1 MNNIKSIEKDRLRDD
16 LMQVICDVTPNVN
29 VGITIYDESQ
39 AKISLVKNNY
49 TRDII
54 NALIAKGYA
63 VLGVYSNHYV
73 DYIRVSRPL
82 YRIELTMDEPEHRE
96 VYFVGP
102 DKNALIA
109 MAQNE
114 ARGKILDISNSI
126 SLDNGRTWDL
136 VGPFSSKNME
146 SWSFLQVSMGVSSFR
161 ISLDFNVL

>member
-1 MNNIKSIEKDRLRDD
+1 MNNIKSIEMSRLQDD
-16 LMQVICDVTPNVN
+16 LMQVICDVTPCVS

-39 AKISLVKNNY
+39 AKIALVKNNY

-63 VLGVYSNHYV
+63 VLGVYSNPHV

-82 YRIELTMDEPEHRE
+82 YRIELIMDEPEHRE

-102 DKNALIA
+102 HKNALID

-136 VGPFSSKNME
+136 VGPFFPKNME
-146 SWSFLQVSMGVSSFR
+146 SRSFLRVSLGVSSFR
-161 ISLDFNVL
+161 ISFDLNVL